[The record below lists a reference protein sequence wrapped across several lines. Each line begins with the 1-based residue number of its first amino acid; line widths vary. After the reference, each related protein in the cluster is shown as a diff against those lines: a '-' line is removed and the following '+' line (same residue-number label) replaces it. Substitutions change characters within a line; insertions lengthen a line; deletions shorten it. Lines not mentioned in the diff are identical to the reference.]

1 MRKGQKGN
9 FELVSVGVVYD
20 TVQRDSNLRC
30 AWKMLAKSSKTRK
43 MHKISRIIIQ
53 NIAMYNLI
61 RHNI

>member
-9 FELVSVGVVYD
+9 FELVSVGVVYG

-43 MHKISRIIIQ
+43 
-53 NIAMYNLI
+53 NA
-61 RHNI
+61 